1 MVAFRETHFFYIPI
15 WLPFNKMANSKK
27 RQKGKKGRGTTIKL
41 VVKSNELVEARYMFD
56 VWETRF
62 FHSLIADIHKDDED
76 DKVYRLWFKDMKKNF
91 QLKSNQSYDYLR
103 EAAIS
108 MASKSVYIGWQSDKF
123 RRGRMHRIIRFVD
136 FLEKGQKGDGVAK
149 QEYVDVSIDKDIRPY
164 LLDIKKNFNPEISRY
179 TSYDLRN
186 IIKLK
191 PYAARL
197 YELMKQ
203 LEYKGFRTIV
213 VADLKDMF
221 EITNEYPRFS
231 NFYQKVIL
239 GSVEAIN
246 KYTDLTIPIENI
258 EKIKKGRK
266 VHSLRFRILSKT
278 NEEINIIRG
287 DAPQKSLFD
296 DIEDIDVLE
305 PIKEPTEEERI
316 FDKYNQV
323 VETEFG
329 MTASIFLK
337 ILKNGNYT
345 QADVVRA
352 IAVTKRAKDQKEIKK
367 TVSGFF
373 RKALEDGYI
382 DIEEEKRKTQEKI
395 TMLKKE
401 LSDLKDEFS
410 IKINERIKS
419 ITINDEAVTLRAIE
433 KIKDNSL
440 TDAMIRTM
448 EKKLDRE
455 LELDDYRKDERL
467 RALVI
472 SSILTQEK
480 GQFADI
486 LAAYNPKIDHLKKEI
501 RRLK

>member
-1 MVAFRETHFFYIPI
+1 
-15 WLPFNKMANSKK
+15 MANSKK
-27 RQKGKKGRGTTIKL
+27 KQKVRKGRGTTIKL

-62 FHSLIADIHKDDED
+62 FHSLIADIHKNDED

-108 MASKSVYIGWQSDKF
+108 MASKSVYIGWQNDKF

-136 FLEKGQKGDGVAK
+136 FLEKGQKGDGMGQ

-221 EITNEYPRFS
+221 EITKEYPRFS

-246 KYTDLTIPIENI
+246 KHTDLTIPIENI
-258 EKIKKGRK
+258 EKIKRGRK
-266 VHSLRFRILSKT
+266 VYSLRFRILSKT

-296 DIEDIDVLE
+296 DIDILE
-305 PIKEPTEEERI
+305 PIEEKTEAEVI
-316 FDKYNQV
+316 FDEFKDE
-323 VETEFG
+323 VETQFG
-329 MTASIFLK
+329 MTASIFFK
-337 ILKNGNYT
+337 VIKNGNYSKENVT
-345 QADVVRA
+345 QA
-352 IAVTKRAKDQKEIKK
+352 IAVTRRAKDKKEIKK
-367 TVSGFF
+367 TISGFF
-373 RKALEDGYI
+373 RKALEDGYT
-382 DIEEEKRKTQEKI
+382 DIEEEIKKNKPKIHALEKK
-395 TMLKKE
+395 M
-401 LSDLKDEFS
+401 SDLKDDFS
-410 IKINERIKS
+410 AKINERIKN

-433 KIKDNSL
+433 KIKNNSL

-448 EKKLDRE
+448 EKKLGRG
-455 LELDDYRKDERL
+455 LKLDDYRKNERL

-472 SSILTQEK
+472 SNILTQEK
-480 GQFADI
+480 EQFEDI
-486 LAAYNPKIDHLKKEI
+486 LKVYNPKIEVLKRDIKN
-501 RRLK
+501 LK

>member
-1 MVAFRETHFFYIPI
+1 
-15 WLPFNKMANSKK
+15 MAQSRK
-27 RQKGKKGRGTTIKL
+27 RQKRRKGRGTTIKL

-62 FHSLIADIHKDDED
+62 FHSLIANIHKDDED
-76 DKVYRLWFKDMKKNF
+76 EKVYRLWFKDMKKNF
-91 QLKSNQSYDYLR
+91 QLKSNQSYDFLR

-108 MASKSVYIGWQSDKF
+108 MAGKSVYIGWQSDKF

-136 FLEKGQKGDGVAK
+136 YLEKGQKGDGVSR

-266 VHSLRFRILSKT
+266 VYSLRFRILSKT

-287 DAPQKSLFD
+287 DAPQKTLFE
-296 DIEDIDVLE
+296 DIEDIEVLE
-305 PIKEPTEEERI
+305 PIKEKSAAELVFEEFKET
-316 FDKYNQV
+316 
-323 VETEFG
+323 VEKSFG
-329 MTASIFLK
+329 VTASTFLR
-337 ILKNGNYT
+337 ILKKGKYT
-345 QADVVRA
+345 KENVEQA
-352 IAVTKRAKDQKEIKK
+352 IAVTRRAKFKQEIRK

-373 RKALEDGYI
+373 RTALEEGYT
-382 DIEEEKRKTQEKI
+382 DIEEETKKEKLERKKKI
-395 TMLKKE
+395 TQLEQE
-401 LSDLKDEFS
+401 LSALKDELS
-410 IKINERIKS
+410 AKITRKIKT
-419 ITINDEAVTLRAIE
+419 ITSEDEAVTVRAIE
-433 KIKDNSL
+433 KIKNNTL
-440 TDAMIRTM
+440 TDALIRTR
-448 EKKLDRE
+448 ENKLGRE
-455 LELDDYRKDERL
+455 LEIEDYRNDERL
-467 RALVI
+467 RALVMTN
-472 SSILTQEK
+472 ILNQEK
-480 GQFADI
+480 AQFED
-486 LAAYNPKIDHLKKEI
+486 LLQEYNPKIAALETQIKK
-501 RRLK
+501 LDK